1 MEAQESYRLQ
11 DLQVSYPASAQP
23 VALVLGSPMT
33 LSWVRM
39 LVRRCRLSGSFLESR
54 PLTPLESGKSSVTRR
69 SLVVNDVLRL
79 GVRAMD
85 TIQTSGPP
93 PNRRLRIA
101 YQYATL
107 ICGRVMS
114 YPALFR
120 RYHWLQLYVSALHK
134 SEIASSSLLLVQSP
148 TSLEP

>member
-33 LSWVRM
+33 LSWVGM

-101 YQYATL
+101 Y
-107 ICGRVMS
+107 
-114 YPALFR
+114 
-120 RYHWLQLYVSALHK
+120 
-134 SEIASSSLLLVQSP
+134 
-148 TSLEP
+148 